1 MTEHSTNSAAAS
13 PVIIYSTTWCGF
25 CKTEKQWMD
34 ALGVKYIEKDIEA
47 DPAAHEE
54 LLRKN
59 GGTFS
64 GVPVT
69 DVAGTII
76 LGFDRPK
83 LMDALK
89 SAKLVKE

>member
-1 MTEHSTNSAAAS
+1 MSNQ
-13 PVIIYSTTWCGF
+13 PQVIIYSTTWCGF

-34 ALGVKYIEKDIEA
+34 AMNVAYVEKDIEA
-47 DPAAHEE
+47 DPAAQAE
-54 LLRKN
+54 LLSKN

-69 DVAGTII
+69 DVAGTIV

-83 LMDALK
+83 LTEALK
-89 SAKLVKE
+89 SANLIKQ

>member
-1 MTEHSTNSAAAS
+1 MSEQSQ
-13 PVIIYSTTWCGF
+13 VIIYSTPWCGF

-34 ALGVKYIEKDIEA
+34 ALGVSYIEKDIEA
-47 DPAAHEE
+47 DSAAHDE

-69 DVAGTII
+69 DINGTII

-83 LMDALK
+83 LMTALQA
-89 SAKLVKE
+89 AKLVKE